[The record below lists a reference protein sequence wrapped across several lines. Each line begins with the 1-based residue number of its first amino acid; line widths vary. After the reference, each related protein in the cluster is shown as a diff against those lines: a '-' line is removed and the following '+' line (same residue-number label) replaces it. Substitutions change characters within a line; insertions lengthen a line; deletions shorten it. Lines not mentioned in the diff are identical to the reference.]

1 MFTKEFSKLLGHPP
15 KKVDSQ
21 ITQFHKDVAASAQAV
36 IEVGILH
43 LARALKKLTSEKN
56 LVMAGGV
63 ALNCVANSVVLNSG
77 LFEQVWIQPAS
88 GDSGGALGCA
98 LAYYHQYLKK
108 ERILESNLQKGSML
122 GPSYTSDEIKA
133 LLDKHHFQYTE
144 FNSVIDLD
152 TELVNKHLNCGKV
165 VGFFQGRMEFGPR
178 ALGGR
183 SIIGDA
189 RDPKMQSIMNLKI
202 KQRESFRP
210 FAPMV
215 LKESVEE
222 YFDWKN
228 INHSPY
234 MLFTAQVKNK
244 YLPAITHVDG
254 SARLQIVD
262 NDIHPRIHALL
273 STFNKITSCPVLI
286 NTSLNVRGEPIVCTP
301 FDAIRCFMTTEIDT
315 LVLENFLLVKKRQPD
330 VVSSQKWDG
339 SYAED

>member
-1 MFTKEFSKLLGHPP
+1 
-15 KKVDSQ
+15 
-21 ITQFHKDVAASAQAV
+21 V